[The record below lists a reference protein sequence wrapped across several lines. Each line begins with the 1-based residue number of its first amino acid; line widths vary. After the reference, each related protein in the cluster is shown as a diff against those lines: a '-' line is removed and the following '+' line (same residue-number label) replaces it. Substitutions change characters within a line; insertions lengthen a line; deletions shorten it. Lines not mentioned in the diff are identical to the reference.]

1 MYTRSV
7 GYRTSTLG
15 HFITLFQ
22 LKNASVTCGVFLF
35 VQFRLE
41 SRGGKISDTS
51 IFFSLELLKPCLQME
66 LKNTNRSVEAFFFV
80 IKKKIRFL
88 NIITT
93 TASKNV
99 TPEKYLSWYPWCFGD

>member
-22 LKNASVTCGVFLF
+22 LMNASVTSGVFLL

-41 SRGGKISDTS
+41 SRGVRFQIQV
-51 IFFSLELLKPCLQME
+51 FFSL
-66 LKNTNRSVEAFFFV
+66 
-80 IKKKIRFL
+80 L
-88 NIITT
+88 N
-93 TASKNV
+93 
-99 TPEKYLSWYPWCFGD
+99 Y